1 MNIMIQQLLRYLLLP
16 FTLLYGFVVWLRNRL
31 YDAGFMSSVS
41 FDIPVIAVGNLS
53 VGGTGK
59 TPHIEYLIRLL
70 QYEYKVAT
78 MSRGYKRKTRGFLLA
93 DAASNAVKIGDEP
106 MQYYLKFPELVV
118 SVAEDRMTGIPS
130 LLMRR
135 PEVELVLL
143 DDAYQHRSVKAGL
156 NILITD
162 FSRPFYADYILP
174 YGRLRES
181 RTAYQRADIIVVSKC
196 PQQLSAIDAE
206 HMRSRINPSPHQKVF
221 FSTIQYGAAYHFF
234 EHTAADFS
242 GKNVLLI
249 AGIARPEPLVA
260 HLGQV
265 AQKVHLLAY
274 PDHHFFT
281 ERNFEEIKDTV
292 KNWDQ
297 DCVIVTTEKDATRL
311 HLRPELL
318 RSIPVPIVVLPI
330 EVRILLGQQNEF
342 DALVKH
348 FVLEQH
354 EEFLAE

>member
-1 MNIMIQQLLRYLLLP
+1 MIQQLLRYLLLP

-196 PQQLSAIDAE
+196 PQQLSTIDAE
-206 HMRSRINPSPHQKVF
+206 HMRSRINPWPHQKVF

>member
-1 MNIMIQQLLRYLLLP
+1 MIQQLLRYLLLP
-16 FTLLYGFVVWLRNRL
+16 FTLLYGSIVWLRNRL

-59 TPHIEYLIRLL
+59 TPHIEYLVRLL

-106 MQYYLKFPELVV
+106 MQYHLKFPELVV

-135 PEVELVLL
+135 PELEVVLL
-143 DDAYQHRSVKAGL
+143 DDAYQHRSVKPGL
-156 NILITD
+156 NILVTD

-174 YGRLRES
+174 YGRLREG
-181 RTAYQRADIIVVSKC
+181 RAAYKRADIIMVSKC
-196 PQQLSAIDAE
+196 PQQLSTQEAE
-206 HMRSRINPSPHQKVF
+206 QMRSLINPFPHQKVF

-234 EHTAADFS
+234 EQTAANFKA
-242 GKNVLLI
+242 KNVLLI
-249 AGIARPEPLVA
+249 AGIAHPGPLMT
-260 HLGQV
+260 HLEQE
-265 AQKVHLLAY
+265 AKKVHLLAY

-292 KNWDQ
+292 KNWDN

-311 HLRPELL
+311 YLRPEFLQ
-318 RSIPVPIVVLPI
+318 SISVPIIVLPI

-342 DALVKH
+342 DASVRG
-348 FVLEQH
+348 FVFEQH
-354 EEFLAE
+354 EQFLAQ

>member
-1 MNIMIQQLLRYLLLP
+1 MILQLLRYLLLP
-16 FTLLYGFVVWLRNRL
+16 FTLLYGSIVWLRNRL
-31 YDAGFMSSVS
+31 YDVGFMSSVS

-93 DAASNAVKIGDEP
+93 DAATNAVKIGDEP
-106 MQYYLKFPELVV
+106 MQYHLKFPELVV

-135 PEVELVLL
+135 PEVEVVLL
-143 DDAYQHRSVKAGL
+143 DDAYQHRSVKPGL

-174 YGRLRES
+174 YGRLREG
-181 RTAYQRADIIVVSKC
+181 RMAYKRADIIVVSKC
-196 PQQLSAIDAE
+196 PGKLSGNEADRMI
-206 HMRSRINPSPHQKVF
+206 RSIHPLPHQKVF

-234 EHTAADFS
+234 DQTTADFK

-249 AGIARPEPLVA
+249 AGIARPEPLVT
-260 HLGQV
+260 HLEQE
-265 AQKVHLLAY
+265 AKKVHLLEY

-292 KNWDQ
+292 RNWDN

-318 RSIPVPIVVLPI
+318 QSIPVPIIVLPI

-342 DALVKH
+342 DALLRS
-348 FVLEQH
+348 FVLEQT
-354 EEFLAE
+354 EKFIAE